1 MKYTQHT
8 KGYSL
13 IELLVYL
20 SIFSILCLVIIK
32 SLVTSMTVYSQSQSY
47 RKIQAQGELVMERMT
62 RELREATSVTG
73 GSFDTNPG
81 SITLTGKDLSGNPD
95 TVAFSVVSNQI
106 QISVNGVTSTLT
118 GGQVAS
124 NSLIFRKVTTSNG
137 SAIRVELQLQTVTGY
152 KITVPFN
159 TTVLLRGK

>member
-1 MKYTQHT
+1 MKKTQAT

-62 RELREATSVTG
+62 RELRQATSVTG
-73 GSFDTNPG
+73 GNFDANPG
-81 SITLTGKDLSGNPD
+81 SITLAGKDLSGNPD
-95 TVAFSVVSNQI
+95 TVAFSVVNNQV
-106 QISVNGVTSTLT
+106 QISVNGVNSTLT

-137 SAIRVELQLQTVTGY
+137 SAVKVELQLQTVTGY